1 MSATSGRYLLGGYT
15 RAQAEGI
22 PTRRAQGLGVVEV
35 VDGRLGSPRVVAEAD
50 NPSWVVL
57 SHDGRTVYAVAER
70 ERGGVAAWR
79 VGEGGDGPWDL
90 LGQEQSTGGAFPC
103 HLALSADG
111 RHLVV
116 ANYGSG
122 SVSVHPVLA
131 DGSVGERSDLVV
143 HDGPSGPNRE
153 RQDGPHA
160 HQVVVTPGHVLVCDL
175 GLDAV
180 IGYELSADGRLREVA
195 RSGFSPGSGPR
206 HLALS
211 GEGRTA
217 WVVSELTS
225 TVVTC
230 RVDGPALTPVSSV
243 STRAPH
249 LQLDNLAAAL
259 LVSPDGSRVV
269 ASNRGDDTVAVF
281 DVEAGGGLRRDTLYS
296 AGGHWPR
303 DLTWGPG
310 DELLVAAERADLV
323 IRLDP
328 ADGGLSAVE
337 WPQPTCLV
345 RLD

>member
-1 MSATSGRYLLGGYT
+1 MSVTSGRYLLGGYT
-15 RAQAEGI
+15 QAQAQGVRAQGV
-22 PTRRAQGLGVVEV
+22 RGLGVVEV

-57 SHDGRTVYAVAER
+57 AQDGRTVYAVAER
-70 ERGGVAAWR
+70 EVGGVAGWR
-79 VGEGGDGPWDL
+79 VGSGDDGPWER
-90 LGQEQSTGGAFPC
+90 LGQVRSTGGAFPC

-131 DGSVGERSDLVV
+131 DGSVGERSELVEHV
-143 HDGPSGPNRE
+143 GPPGPNRE

-160 HQVVVTPGHVLVCDL
+160 HQVVVLDGYVLVCDL

-180 IGYELSADGRLREVA
+180 IGYELSADGELREVT
-195 RSGFSPGSGPR
+195 RSRFSPGSGPR
-206 HLALS
+206 HLAPS
-211 GEGRTA
+211 GDGRTA

-230 RVDGPALTPVSSV
+230 HVDGPTLTPVSSV

-259 LVSPDGSRVV
+259 LVSVDGSRVV

-281 DVEAGGGLRRDTLYS
+281 DVEAGGGLRRDTLYA

-303 DLTWGPG
+303 DLAWGPG
-310 DELLVAAERADLV
+310 EELLVAAERSDLV

-328 ADGGLSAVE
+328 ADGGLSAVA